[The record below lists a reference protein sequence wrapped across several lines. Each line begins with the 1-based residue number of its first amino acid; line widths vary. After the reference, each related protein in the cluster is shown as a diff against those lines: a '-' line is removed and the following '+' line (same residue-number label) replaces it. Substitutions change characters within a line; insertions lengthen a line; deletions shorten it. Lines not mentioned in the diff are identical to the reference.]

1 MSDTTETQDSFLDF
15 EKELLGDTAA
25 AADAVVEPII
35 ENEATT
41 SSNTAEVETA
51 VTEEAAVEAPAAT
64 SDEPAPATEAEEK
77 EAAIEENYSIEDVTI
92 KTAAPEEPVKDVP
105 AVEAPVTKDPIT
117 EAVVAEEVEEAPME
131 EDAPMEQ
138 ESETEETPDTASD
151 NDDDDDDDNDDDDDD
166 DDDDDFDILNI
177 FSEQA
182 SSSELGAGVHERVR
196 LISASGERRK
206 DSNGNLVKKQLFLK
220 FKKFSKDNVDLGEK
234 EISFFI
240 VDASKDT
247 AVNNLLNFT
256 AQVTEILSLFYS
268 PTELEEK
275 FDPFGRVFYNADND
289 DRDEEAVKADYH
301 NTKIKKAVI
310 KNEKGFTAVQAA
322 ICADAAAL
330 LAPFC
335 GFEGPIFRLKLVE
348 SDDNK
353 YIEIPRFDPFVEKAG
368 VDKESSVLYK
378 E

>member
-15 EKELLGDTAA
+15 EKELLGDNAA
-25 AADAVVEPII
+25 VAEAVVEPII
-35 ENEATT
+35 KDEATT

-51 VTEEAAVEAPAAT
+51 VTEEAVVEAPAAT
-64 SDEPAPATEAEEK
+64 SDEPAPATEAKE
-77 EAAIEENYSIEDVTI
+77 EAAIEENYSIEDVTV
-92 KTAAPEEPVKDVP
+92 KTAAPEEPARDVP
-105 AVEAPVTKDPIT
+105 AVEAPVTKDPII
-117 EAVVAEEVEEAPME
+117 EAVVAEDVEEAPME

-138 ESETEETPDTASD
+138 EAETEETPDTASD
-151 NDDDDDDDNDDDDDD
+151 SDD

-182 SSSELGAGVHERVR
+182 SSSELGAGIHERVR

-247 AVNNLLNFT
+247 AINNLLNFT
-256 AQVTEILSLFYS
+256 AQVTEILSLFYT

-322 ICADAAAL
+322 ICTDAAAL

>member
-35 ENEATT
+35 EDEATT

-151 NDDDDDDDNDDDDDD
+151 NDDDDDDDNDDD

>member
-1 MSDTTETQDSFLDF
+1 
-15 EKELLGDTAA
+15 
-25 AADAVVEPII
+25 
-35 ENEATT
+35 
-41 SSNTAEVETA
+41 
-51 VTEEAAVEAPAAT
+51 
-64 SDEPAPATEAEEK
+64 
-77 EAAIEENYSIEDVTI
+77 
-92 KTAAPEEPVKDVP
+92 
-105 AVEAPVTKDPIT
+105 
-117 EAVVAEEVEEAPME
+117 
-131 EDAPMEQ
+131 MEQ
-138 ESETEETPDTASD
+138 ETETEETPDTASD
-151 NDDDDDDDNDDDDDD
+151 NDDDDD

-247 AVNNLLNFT
+247 AINNLLNFT
-256 AQVTEILSLFYS
+256 AQVTEILSLFYT

>member
-15 EKELLGDTAA
+15 EKELLGDNAA

-35 ENEATT
+35 EDEATT

-77 EAAIEENYSIEDVTI
+77 EAAIEENYSIEDVTV

-105 AVEAPVTKDPIT
+105 AVEAPITKDPIT

-138 ESETEETPDTASD
+138 ETETEETSDTASD
-151 NDDDDDDDNDDDDDD
+151 NDDDD

-247 AVNNLLNFT
+247 AINNLLNFT
-256 AQVTEILSLFYS
+256 AQVTEILSLFYT

>member
-15 EKELLGDTAA
+15 EKELLGDNAA
-25 AADAVVEPII
+25 VAEAVVEPII
-35 ENEATT
+35 KDEATT

-51 VTEEAAVEAPAAT
+51 VTEEAVVEAPAAT
-64 SDEPAPATEAEEK
+64 SDEPAPATEAKE
-77 EAAIEENYSIEDVTI
+77 EAAIEENYSIEDVTV
-92 KTAAPEEPVKDVP
+92 KTAAPEEPARDVP
-105 AVEAPVTKDPIT
+105 AVEAPVTKDPII
-117 EAVVAEEVEEAPME
+117 EAVVAEDVEEAPIE

-138 ESETEETPDTASD
+138 EAETEETPDTASD
-151 NDDDDDDDNDDDDDD
+151 SDD

-182 SSSELGAGVHERVR
+182 SSSELGACIHERVR

-247 AVNNLLNFT
+247 AINNLLNFT
-256 AQVTEILSLFYS
+256 AQVTEILSLFYT

-322 ICADAAAL
+322 ICTDAAAL

>member
-15 EKELLGDTAA
+15 EKELLGDNAA
-25 AADAVVEPII
+25 VAEAVVEPII
-35 ENEATT
+35 KDEATT

-51 VTEEAAVEAPAAT
+51 VTEEAVVEAPAAT
-64 SDEPAPATEAEEK
+64 SDEPAPATEAKE
-77 EAAIEENYSIEDVTI
+77 EAAIEENYSIEDVTV
-92 KTAAPEEPVKDVP
+92 KTAAPEEPARDVP
-105 AVEAPVTKDPIT
+105 AVEAPVTKDPII
-117 EAVVAEEVEEAPME
+117 EAVVAEDVEEAPME

-138 ESETEETPDTASD
+138 EAENEETPDTASD
-151 NDDDDDDDNDDDDDD
+151 SDD

-182 SSSELGAGVHERVR
+182 SSSELGAGIHERVR

-247 AVNNLLNFT
+247 AINNLLNFT
-256 AQVTEILSLFYS
+256 AQVTEILSLFYT

-322 ICADAAAL
+322 ICTDAAAL

>member
-15 EKELLGDTAA
+15 EKELLGDNAA
-25 AADAVVEPII
+25 VAEAVVEPII
-35 ENEATT
+35 EDEATT

-51 VTEEAAVEAPAAT
+51 VTEEAVVEAPAAT
-64 SDEPAPATEAEEK
+64 SDEPAPATEAKE
-77 EAAIEENYSIEDVTI
+77 EAAIEENYSIEDVTV
-92 KTAAPEEPVKDVP
+92 KTAAPEEPVRDVP
-105 AVEAPVTKDPIT
+105 GVEAPVTKDPI
-117 EAVVAEEVEEAPME
+117 ME

-138 ESETEETPDTASD
+138 EAETEETPDTASD
-151 NDDDDDDDNDDDDDD
+151 SDDD

-182 SSSELGAGVHERVR
+182 SSSELGAGIHERVR

-247 AVNNLLNFT
+247 AINNLLNFT
-256 AQVTEILSLFYS
+256 AQVTEILSLFYT

-322 ICADAAAL
+322 ICTDAAAL

>member
-15 EKELLGDTAA
+15 EKELLGDNAA
-25 AADAVVEPII
+25 VAEAVVEPII
-35 ENEATT
+35 KDEATT

-51 VTEEAAVEAPAAT
+51 VTEEAVVEAPAAT
-64 SDEPAPATEAEEK
+64 SDEPAPATEAKE
-77 EAAIEENYSIEDVTI
+77 EAAIEENYSIEDVTV
-92 KTAAPEEPVKDVP
+92 KTAAPEEPARDVP
-105 AVEAPVTKDPIT
+105 AVEAPVTKDPII
-117 EAVVAEEVEEAPME
+117 EAVVAEDVEEAPME

-138 ESETEETPDTASD
+138 EAETEETPDTASD
-151 NDDDDDDDNDDDDDD
+151 SD

-182 SSSELGAGVHERVR
+182 SSSELGAGIHERVR

-247 AVNNLLNFT
+247 AINNLLNFT
-256 AQVTEILSLFYS
+256 AQVTEILSLFYT

-322 ICADAAAL
+322 ICTDAAAL

>member
-1 MSDTTETQDSFLDF
+1 M
-15 EKELLGDTAA
+15 
-25 AADAVVEPII
+25 
-35 ENEATT
+35 
-41 SSNTAEVETA
+41 
-51 VTEEAAVEAPAAT
+51 
-64 SDEPAPATEAEEK
+64 
-77 EAAIEENYSIEDVTI
+77 
-92 KTAAPEEPVKDVP
+92 
-105 AVEAPVTKDPIT
+105 
-117 EAVVAEEVEEAPME
+117 
-131 EDAPMEQ
+131 
-138 ESETEETPDTASD
+138 
-151 NDDDDDDDNDDDDDD
+151 
-166 DDDDDFDILNI
+166 
-177 FSEQA
+177 
-182 SSSELGAGVHERVR
+182 
-196 LISASGERRK
+196 
-206 DSNGNLVKKQLFLK
+206 
-220 FKKFSKDNVDLGEK
+220 DLGEK

-247 AVNNLLNFT
+247 AINNLLNFT
-256 AQVTEILSLFYS
+256 AQVTEILSLFYT

-322 ICADAAAL
+322 ICTDAAAL

>member
-15 EKELLGDTAA
+15 EKELLGDNAA

-35 ENEATT
+35 EDEATT

-51 VTEEAAVEAPAAT
+51 VTEEAVVEAPAAT
-64 SDEPAPATEAEEK
+64 SDEPAPATEAKE
-77 EAAIEENYSIEDVTI
+77 EAAIEENYSIEDVTV
-92 KTAAPEEPVKDVP
+92 KTAATEEPVRDVP
-105 AVEAPVTKDPIT
+105 AVEAPVTKDPII
-117 EAVVAEEVEEAPME
+117 EAVVAEDVEEAPME

-138 ESETEETPDTASD
+138 EAETEETPDTA
-151 NDDDDDDDNDDDDDD
+151 NDSDD

-182 SSSELGAGVHERVR
+182 SSSELGAGIHERVR

-247 AVNNLLNFT
+247 AINNLLNFT
-256 AQVTEILSLFYS
+256 AQVTEILSLFYT

-322 ICADAAAL
+322 ICTDAAAL

>member
-15 EKELLGDTAA
+15 EKELLGDNAA

-35 ENEATT
+35 EDEATT
-41 SSNTAEVETA
+41 SSNTAEVEAA

-64 SDEPAPATEAEEK
+64 SDEPAPATEAEE
-77 EAAIEENYSIEDVTI
+77 EAAIEENYSIEDVTV

-105 AVEAPVTKDPIT
+105 AVEAQVTKDPIT
-117 EAVVAEEVEEAPME
+117 EAVVAEEAEEAPME

-138 ESETEETPDTASD
+138 ETETEETPDTAS
-151 NDDDDDDDNDDDDDD
+151 DNDDDDDD

-182 SSSELGAGVHERVR
+182 SSSELGAGVHEKVR

-247 AVNNLLNFT
+247 AINNLLNFT
-256 AQVTEILSLFYS
+256 AQVTEILSLFYT

>member
-15 EKELLGDTAA
+15 EKELLGDNAA
-25 AADAVVEPII
+25 VAEAVVEPII
-35 ENEATT
+35 KDEATT

-51 VTEEAAVEAPAAT
+51 VTEEAVVEAPAAT
-64 SDEPAPATEAEEK
+64 SDEPAPATEAKE
-77 EAAIEENYSIEDVTI
+77 EAAIEENYSIEDVTV
-92 KTAAPEEPVKDVP
+92 KTAAPEEPARDVP
-105 AVEAPVTKDPIT
+105 AVEAPVTKDPII
-117 EAVVAEEVEEAPME
+117 EAVVAEDVEEAPIE

-138 ESETEETPDTASD
+138 EAETEETPDTASD
-151 NDDDDDDDNDDDDDD
+151 SDD

-182 SSSELGAGVHERVR
+182 SSSELGAGIHERVR

-247 AVNNLLNFT
+247 AINNLLNFT
-256 AQVTEILSLFYS
+256 AQVTEILSLFYT

-322 ICADAAAL
+322 ICTDAAAL

>member
-15 EKELLGDTAA
+15 EKELLGDNAA
-25 AADAVVEPII
+25 VAEAVVEPII
-35 ENEATT
+35 EDEATT

-51 VTEEAAVEAPAAT
+51 VTEEAVVEAPAAT
-64 SDEPAPATEAEEK
+64 SDEPAPATEAKE
-77 EAAIEENYSIEDVTI
+77 EAAIEENYSIEDVTV
-92 KTAAPEEPVKDVP
+92 KTAAPEEPVRDVP
-105 AVEAPVTKDPIT
+105 AVEAPVTKDPII
-117 EAVVAEEVEEAPME
+117 EAVVAEDVEEAPME

-138 ESETEETPDTASD
+138 EAETEETPDTASD
-151 NDDDDDDDNDDDDDD
+151 SD

-182 SSSELGAGVHERVR
+182 SSSELGAGIHERVR

-247 AVNNLLNFT
+247 AINNLLNFT
-256 AQVTEILSLFYS
+256 AQVTEILSLFYT

-322 ICADAAAL
+322 ICTDAAAL

>member
-15 EKELLGDTAA
+15 EKELLGDNAA
-25 AADAVVEPII
+25 AVDAVVEPII
-35 ENEATT
+35 EDEATT

-64 SDEPAPATEAEEK
+64 SDEPAPATKAEEK
-77 EAAIEENYSIEDVTI
+77 AAIEEHYSIEDVTV
-92 KTAAPEEPVKDVP
+92 KTAAPEESVKDVP

-117 EAVVAEEVEEAPME
+117 EAVVAEDVEEAPME
-131 EDAPMEQ
+131 EGAPIEQ
-138 ESETEETPDTASD
+138 EAETEETPDTASD
-151 NDDDDDDDNDDDDDD
+151 SDD

-182 SSSELGAGVHERVR
+182 SSSELGAGVHERIR

-247 AVNNLLNFT
+247 AINNLLYFT
-256 AQVTEILSLFYS
+256 AQVTEILSLFYT

>member
-15 EKELLGDTAA
+15 EKELLGDNAA
-25 AADAVVEPII
+25 VAEAVVEPII
-35 ENEATT
+35 EDEATT

-51 VTEEAAVEAPAAT
+51 VTEEAVVEAPAAT
-64 SDEPAPATEAEEK
+64 SDEPAPATEAK
-77 EAAIEENYSIEDVTI
+77 EAAIEENYSIEDVTV
-92 KTAAPEEPVKDVP
+92 KTAAPEEPVRDVP
-105 AVEAPVTKDPIT
+105 AVEAPVTKDPII
-117 EAVVAEEVEEAPME
+117 EAVVAEDVEEAPME
-131 EDAPMEQ
+131 ENAPMEQ
-138 ESETEETPDTASD
+138 EAETEETPDTASD
-151 NDDDDDDDNDDDDDD
+151 SDDDD

-182 SSSELGAGVHERVR
+182 SSSELGAGIHERVR

-247 AVNNLLNFT
+247 AINNLLNFT
-256 AQVTEILSLFYS
+256 AQVTEILSLFYT

-322 ICADAAAL
+322 ICTDAAAL